1 MAITEVKV
9 LLTNYIIVLVA
20 GIALAISVQVSW
32 WYLFPFTV
40 IEAFLVRYYLGI
52 KCPQC
57 GLPVHK
63 AIEPYYFW
71 VPVSCIQ
78 CQRPYD

>member
-40 IEAFLVRYYLGI
+40 IEAFLVRY
-52 KCPQC
+52 
-57 GLPVHK
+57 
-63 AIEPYYFW
+63 
-71 VPVSCIQ
+71 
-78 CQRPYD
+78 